1 MAFNSSAGTKLLSIL
16 KSNPMLTG
24 NATGSKAIV
33 WDGLHDFIL
42 LITKIYQLRL
52 YDINEFED
60 DLCKELKRMKA
71 IRKKTP
77 YIRDYPRKLKYPEQA
92 IMYGRCVQLVQI
104 FYLLAI
110 IALRFLNLVIRMASW
125 FHSMRID

>member
-1 MAFNSSAGTKLLSIL
+1 M
-16 KSNPMLTG
+16 
-24 NATGSKAIV
+24 GSPGKPIV

-60 DLCKELKRMKA
+60 DLCKELKRMKS

-104 FYLLAI
+104 FYLLAL

-125 FHSMRID
+125 FNSMRID

>member
-1 MAFNSSAGTKLLSIL
+1 MLSNFIFEINGTTLETLYSSVFVKYALFDSATVAKLSNIL
-16 KSNPMLTG
+16 KSNPLVAD
-24 NATGSKAIV
+24 ATGLSHKGAI

-60 DLCKELKRMKA
+60 DLVKELKRMKS

-77 YIRDYPRKLKYPEQA
+77 YVRDYPRKLKYPE
-92 IMYGRCVQLVQI
+92 
-104 FYLLAI
+104 
-110 IALRFLNLVIRMASW
+110 
-125 FHSMRID
+125 